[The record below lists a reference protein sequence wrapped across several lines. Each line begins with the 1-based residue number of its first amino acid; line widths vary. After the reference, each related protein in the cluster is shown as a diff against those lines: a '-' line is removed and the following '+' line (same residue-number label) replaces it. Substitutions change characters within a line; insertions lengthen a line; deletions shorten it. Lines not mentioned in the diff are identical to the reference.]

1 MATLSA
7 GFGGHVNAAPAD
19 HRLGDLGQPAMIPLF
34 ATSLTWLRA
43 FSGPCAVLAAV
54 ALVTGGTLGSCVTKR
69 LTDRRALVAERAL
82 SDVRAEIATQAAA
95 TEERAAQLRENALYA
110 IRERDREITSAVD
123 GIPAAVA
130 RLVAPQFAKLRESVN
145 DTRFDCLRQ
154 PLPDDFL
161 RELRRPGGSAAAED
175 HPDPDTR

>member
-1 MATLSA
+1 
-7 GFGGHVNAAPAD
+7 
-19 HRLGDLGQPAMIPLF
+19 MIPFL

-43 FSGPCAVLAAV
+43 FKGPCLILAAV

-69 LTDRRALVAERAL
+69 LTDRAALTAQKAL
-82 SDVRAEIATQAAA
+82 SDTRAELATQAAA
-95 TEERAAQLRENALYA
+95 AEAVAAELRQNALQA
-110 IRERDREITSAVD
+110 IRERDHQITAAVD

>member
-1 MATLSA
+1 MIGILAT
-7 GFGGHVNAAPAD
+7 G
-19 HRLGDLGQPAMIPLF
+19 
-34 ATSLTWLRA
+34 LTWLRA

-69 LTDRRALVAERAL
+69 LTDRAALTAQKAL
-82 SDVRAEIATQAAA
+82 SDTRAELATQAAA
-95 TEERAAQLRENALYA
+95 AEAVASELRQNALQA
-110 IRERDREITSAVD
+110 IRERDHQITSAVD

>member
-1 MATLSA
+1 MIGILAT
-7 GFGGHVNAAPAD
+7 G
-19 HRLGDLGQPAMIPLF
+19 
-34 ATSLTWLRA
+34 LTWLRA

-110 IRERDREITSAVD
+110 IRERDHQITSAVD
-123 GIPAAVA
+123 GIPAKVA
-130 RLVAPQFAKLRESVN
+130 QLVAPKFAQLRSALNDPAYDCIRTVALPESV
-145 DTRFDCLRQ
+145 
-154 PLPDDFL
+154 L